1 MSNFEQITCPI
12 VSTMAAHFLRSC
24 TNARALAR
32 SQNHKLQCKRGPQMN
47 QIAIEATATEAY
59 AETRKLL
66 ANIEMASVVKQG
78 LNILYSPPMS
88 SPDMAIITFQG
99 GGEDNV
105 ISKVLAEEFLIHP
118 DYFFKFGTMLRK
130 YAALANLSSVL
141 QTRTI
146 AMVAI
151 FPQSPSDTASTW
163 MSSSGPK
170 ARWRRVRFYWVSRLQ
185 RVQQVIC
192 LRRKSFT
199 RSWTRME

>member
-78 LNILYSPPMS
+78 LNILYGPPMS

-105 ISKVLAEEFLIHP
+105 IQKSWPKRLLYLH
-118 DYFFKFGTMLRK
+118 DSFKFGTMLRK

-146 AMVAI
+146 AMAAI

-170 ARWRRVRFYWVSRLQ
+170 ARWREFSSDWVSRLLASKTKSN
-185 RVQQVIC
+185 IG
-192 LRRKSFT
+192 LRRKSF
-199 RSWTRME
+199 RGHGH